1 MLPEIIWIRIAWLS
15 QLQDHELAIF
25 WHVMILRTGVDLIE
39 ISRVSEVIA
48 RHGKHYLE
56 RIYTSAE
63 LEQCGKN
70 VKLLAGRFA
79 AKEAVSKA
87 LGTGIGDVTWK
98 EIEILGDEQNAP
110 KLHFVAWRNKI
121 KRTWIDRMVGEHQ
134 SQYKSCCCVCSGARF
149 IDLLLLRKLFQA
161 IKHHLPIFLGMNP
174 FLFIRILVLRQ

>member
-1 MLPEIIWIRIAWLS
+1 
-15 QLQDHELAIF
+15 
-25 WHVMILRTGVDLIE
+25 MILRTGVDLIE

-70 VKLLAGRFA
+70 IESLAGRFA
-79 AKEAVSKA
+79 AKEAVAKA

-110 KLHFVAWRNKI
+110 MLALRGAAERKSKELGLKNWSVSISHSMSHAMAVA
-121 KRTWIDRMVGEHQ
+121 V
-134 SQYKSCCCVCSGARF
+134 
-149 IDLLLLRKLFQA
+149 A
-161 IKHHLPIFLGMNP
+161 IG
-174 FLFIRILVLRQ
+174 